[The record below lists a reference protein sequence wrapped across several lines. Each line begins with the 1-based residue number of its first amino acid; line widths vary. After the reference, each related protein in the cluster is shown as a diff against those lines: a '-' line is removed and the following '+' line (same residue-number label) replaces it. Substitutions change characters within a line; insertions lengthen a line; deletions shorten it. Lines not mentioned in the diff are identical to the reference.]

1 MLDDDVRALLDGP
14 NIAHVATLLP
24 DGAPHVVPVW
34 IGREGDLVS
43 IFTGPGTV
51 KARNLDRDP
60 RVAIS
65 LHRIDNGLVMAAVR
79 GRVHER
85 LEGDRAWEVVDRM
98 SHKYQGGPYPRAE
111 EMVVYLIDPARAWAQ
126 DFTES

>member
-1 MLDDDVRALLDGP
+1 MLDDEVRLLLDGA

-24 DGAPHVVPVW
+24 DGSPHAVPVW
-34 IGREGDLVS
+34 IGREGGLVA
-43 IFTGPGTV
+43 IFTGPRTV

-65 LHRIDNGLVMAAVR
+65 LTQADAMLRMASIR

-85 LEGDRAWEVVDRM
+85 IEGDRAWQVIDRI
-98 SHKYQGGPYPRAE
+98 SHKYQGGPYPRE
-111 EMVVYLIDPARAWAQ
+111 EELVVYTIEPQRAWGK
-126 DFTES
+126 DFS